1 MMQNN
6 SHDASGQLTGYLYQI
21 LMALLSLLENTDN
34 EAQICLEKF
43 DDIAF
48 IEDDEPL
55 FLIQTKHH
63 LRKKGDLSNTSVDL
77 WRTINSWCDSIKK
90 SPSGLII
97 TKFLIITTASI
108 QDDTAASFLL
118 NTNIRNT
125 KRALE
130 ILCNTANTSRS
141 KTNNDYYEN
150 FLSMPSA
157 QQQHLIDNT
166 FIYAN
171 SYSIE
176 EIKPAMMR
184 FVRCA
189 TINQFEERVYDK
201 LIGWWFK
208 EIIKCLI
215 STELIFINR
224 MQIQNVLY
232 DIASE
237 YQVDS
242 LPIDVDFTKNP
253 TNSEL
258 NQISPN
264 NRIFIEQLK
273 LIMLSDSRI
282 KRCIRDYYNAFRQR
296 SVWVREQL
304 LLVNEL
310 SDYETLLIDEWNR
323 LFLIMQENLEERKKN
338 SNEKTKTDA
347 GKKLLTDIENMNINI
362 REKVNKPFVM
372 RGTYHDLANQLK
384 VGWHIDFMN
393 RLCHLLQE

>member
-1 MMQNN
+1 MPQNTP
-6 SHDASGQLTGYLYQI
+6 HDASGQLTGYLYQI

-55 FLIQTKHH
+55 ILIQTKHH
-63 LRKKGDLSNTSVDL
+63 LRQKSDLSNASIDL

-90 SPSGLII
+90 SPSGLIS
-97 TKFLIITTASI
+97 TRFLIITTVSA
-108 QDDTAASFLL
+108 QDDTAASFLSNL
-118 NTNIRNT
+118 NTRNT
-125 KRALE
+125 KKALE
-130 ILCNTANTSRS
+130 ILCNTAKTSHS
-141 KTNNDYYEN
+141 KTNNYYYEN
-150 FLSMPSA
+150 FLGMSST

-171 SYSIE
+171 SYNID
-176 EIKPAMMR
+176 EIKQAIMR

-201 LIGWWFK
+201 LIGWWIK
-208 EIIKCLI
+208 EIIKCLV

-232 DIASE
+232 DIAGE
-237 YQVDS
+237 YQANS
-242 LPIDVDFTKNP
+242 LPIDVDFTQNP
-253 TNSEL
+253 TNNEL
-258 NQISPN
+258 NQISQN
-264 NRIFIEQLK
+264 SRIFIEQLK
-273 LIMLSDSRI
+273 LIMLSDGRI

-310 SDYETLLIDEWNR
+310 SDYETLLIDEWSR
-323 LFLIMQENLEERKKN
+323 LFLIMQENIEDRKGN
-338 SNEKTKTDA
+338 SNEKVKTDA
-347 GKKLLTDIENMNINI
+347 GKKLLNDIENLNINI

-393 RLCHLLQE
+393 RLRDLLQE

>member
-1 MMQNN
+1 
-6 SHDASGQLTGYLYQI
+6 
-21 LMALLSLLENTDN
+21 
-34 EAQICLEKF
+34 
-43 DDIAF
+43 
-48 IEDDEPL
+48 
-55 FLIQTKHH
+55 
-63 LRKKGDLSNTSVDL
+63 
-77 WRTINSWCDSIKK
+77 
-90 SPSGLII
+90 
-97 TKFLIITTASI
+97 
-108 QDDTAASFLL
+108 
-118 NTNIRNT
+118 
-125 KRALE
+125 
-130 ILCNTANTSRS
+130 
-141 KTNNDYYEN
+141 
-150 FLSMPSA
+150 
-157 QQQHLIDNT
+157 
-166 FIYAN
+166 
-171 SYSIE
+171 
-176 EIKPAMMR
+176 MR

-201 LIGWWFK
+201 LIGWWIK
-208 EIIKCLI
+208 EIIKCLL

-232 DIASE
+232 DIAGE
-237 YQVDS
+237 YQADS

-258 NQISPN
+258 NQISQN
-264 NRIFIEQLK
+264 SRIFIEQLK
-273 LIMLSDSRI
+273 LIMISDGRI

-323 LFLIMQENLEERKKN
+323 LFLIMQENIEDREGN
-338 SNEKTKTDA
+338 SNEKIKTDA
-347 GKKLLTDIENMNINI
+347 GKKLLNDIENLNINI

>member
-125 KRALE
+125 KKALE
-130 ILCNTANTSRS
+130 ILYNTANTSRS

>member
-1 MMQNN
+1 MPQNN
-6 SHDASGQLTGYLYQI
+6 PHDASGQLTGYLYQI

-55 FLIQTKHH
+55 ILIQTKHH
-63 LRKKGDLSNTSVDL
+63 LRQKSDLSNASVDL

-90 SPSGLII
+90 SPSGLIT

-125 KRALE
+125 KKALE
-130 ILCNTANTSRS
+130 MLCETANVSHS
-141 KTNNDYYEN
+141 KTNNDYYAN
-150 FLSMPSA
+150 FLGMPLS
-157 QQQHLIDNT
+157 QQQHLINNT

-176 EIKPAMMR
+176 EIKQAIMR

-189 TINQFEERVYDK
+189 TISQFEERVYDK
-201 LIGWWFK
+201 LIGWWIK
-208 EIIKCLI
+208 EIIKCLL
-215 STELIFINR
+215 SAELIFINR

-232 DIASE
+232 DIAGE
-237 YQVDS
+237 YQADS
-242 LPIDVDFTKNP
+242 LPIDVDFTQNP
-253 TNSEL
+253 TSGEL
-258 NQISPN
+258 NQISQN
-264 NRIFIEQLK
+264 SRIFIEQLK

-323 LFLIMQENLEERKKN
+323 LFLIMQENLEDRKGN
-338 SNEKTKTDA
+338 SNEKIKTDA
-347 GKKLLTDIENMNINI
+347 GKKLLNDIENLNINI

-384 VGWHIDFMN
+384 VGWHVDFMN
-393 RLCHLLQE
+393 RLCYLLQE

>member
-1 MMQNN
+1 MTQTN

-21 LMALLSLLENTDN
+21 LMALLSVLENTDS

-55 FLIQTKHH
+55 ILIQTKHH
-63 LRKKGDLSNTSVDL
+63 LRQQSDLSNASVDL

-90 SPSGLII
+90 SPSGLS
-97 TKFLIITTASI
+97 TTSFLIITTASI
-108 QDDTAASFLL
+108 QDNTAVSFLL

-125 KRALE
+125 KKALE
-130 ILCNTANTSRS
+130 ILCNTANTSLS
-141 KTNNDYYEN
+141 KANNDYYKN
-150 FLSMPSA
+150 FLNMSSS
-157 QQQHLIDNT
+157 QQKHLINNT

-171 SYSIE
+171 SYNMA
-176 EIKPAMMR
+176 EIKPAIMR

-189 TINQFEERVYDK
+189 TISQFEEKVYDK
-201 LIGWWFK
+201 LIGWWMK
-208 EIIKCLI
+208 EIIKCLL
-215 STELIFINR
+215 STELVFINR
-224 MQIQNVLY
+224 MQIQNILY
-232 DIASE
+232 DIAGE
-237 YQVDS
+237 YQADS
-242 LPIDVDFTKNP
+242 LPIDVDFTHSP
-253 TNSEL
+253 TSDEL
-258 NQISPN
+258 NQINPN
-264 NRIFIEQLK
+264 SRIFIEQLK

-282 KRCIRDYYNAFRQR
+282 KRCVRDYYNAFRQR
-296 SVWVREQL
+296 SAWVREQL

-323 LFLIMQENLEERKKN
+323 LFLIMQENFEDHKENL
-338 SNEKTKTDA
+338 NEKTKTNA
-347 GKKLLTDIENMNINI
+347 GKKLLNDSENLNINI
-362 REKVNKPFVM
+362 REKVNKPFIM

>member
-1 MMQNN
+1 MAQDNP
-6 SHDASGQLTGYLYQI
+6 HDASGQLTGYLYQI

-55 FLIQTKHH
+55 ILIQAKHH
-63 LRKKGDLSNTSVDL
+63 LRQKSDLSNASIDL

-90 SPSGLII
+90 SPSGLIS
-97 TKFLIITTASI
+97 TRFLIITTASA
-108 QDDTAASFLL
+108 QDDTAASFLSNL
-118 NTNIRNT
+118 NARNT
-125 KRALE
+125 KKALE
-130 ILCNTANTSRS
+130 ILRNTAKASHS
-141 KTNNDYYEN
+141 KTNYYYYEN
-150 FLSMPSA
+150 FLGMSST

-171 SYSIE
+171 SYNID
-176 EIKPAMMR
+176 EIKQAIMR

-201 LIGWWFK
+201 LIGWWIK
-208 EIIKCLI
+208 EIIKCLL

-232 DIASE
+232 DIAGE
-237 YQVDS
+237 YQADS
-242 LPIDVDFTKNP
+242 LPIDVDFTQNP

-258 NQISPN
+258 NQISLN
-264 NRIFIEQLK
+264 SRIFIEQLK
-273 LIMLSDSRI
+273 LIMLSDGRI

-323 LFLIMQENLEERKKN
+323 LFLIMQEHIEDREGNL
-338 SNEKTKTDA
+338 NEKIKTDA
-347 GKKLLTDIENMNINI
+347 GKKLLNDIENLNINI